1 MAWGD
6 YDNGGRTSTSA
17 WRRIK
22 QQAKH
27 ALPYQCAKCGTG
39 EPLELDHIINHDGT
53 ITAYMDGYFI
63 GYIIDYENIG
73 MI

>member
-6 YDNGGRTSTSA
+6 YNNGGRTSTSE

-39 EPLELDHIINHDGT
+39 EPLELDHIANQANTSNSNAKPDATTSATSSATGNT
-53 ITAYMDGYFI
+53 
-63 GYIIDYENIG
+63 
-73 MI
+73 